1 MLRDNIE
8 RKKNKKMIKKTII
21 KRTSAI
27 FDIKTKSNQMEINEK
42 NLKKIQN
49 KKKTIK
55 RKRIIIEFFS
65 PLFFYKNNTNFTFQ
79 LNKKSSD

>member
-1 MLRDNIE
+1 
-8 RKKNKKMIKKTII
+8 MIKKTII

-27 FDIKTKSNQMEINEK
+27 FDIKTKSNQIKWKLMKKI
-42 NLKKIQN
+42 LKKSKT
-49 KKKTIK
+49 KKRTIK

>member
-49 KKKTIK
+49 KKKEQSK
-55 RKRIIIEFFS
+55 EKGS
-65 PLFFYKNNTNFTFQ
+65 
-79 LNKKSSD
+79 

>member
-21 KRTSAI
+21 KRTCAI

-49 KKKTIK
+49 KKK
-55 RKRIIIEFFS
+55 
-65 PLFFYKNNTNFTFQ
+65 NNQ
-79 LNKKSSD
+79 KKKDHN

>member
-1 MLRDNIE
+1 MLRDNID

-21 KRTSAI
+21 KRTSTI

-49 KKKTIK
+49 IKKNNQKKKDH
-55 RKRIIIEFFS
+55 
-65 PLFFYKNNTNFTFQ
+65 N
-79 LNKKSSD
+79 

>member
-49 KKKTIK
+49 KKKNNQK
-55 RKRIIIEFFS
+55 K
-65 PLFFYKNNTNFTFQ
+65 KNHN
-79 LNKKSSD
+79 

>member
-1 MLRDNIE
+1 
-8 RKKNKKMIKKTII
+8 MIKKTII

-49 KKKTIK
+49 KKK
-55 RKRIIIEFFS
+55 
-65 PLFFYKNNTNFTFQ
+65 NNQ
-79 LNKKSSD
+79 KKKDHN